1 MDLNRITDVETLRE
15 LLRVQ
20 LRESE
25 RLKAELKQAYEQ
37 LRGKDAKQAE
47 QLALKLAEVERQH
60 ANALKALF
68 GQSSERRPK
77 EDTKPKERTKQ
88 KGHGRKAQLSIPTQ
102 DVRHIYDDLPLTCSV
117 CHGDLLEWKDQY
129 EDSEEIDFVAPQVI
143 LKRHRRQKYRCKC
156 GACVQTAPGPQKL
169 FPKARYSVNF
179 AINVA
184 VQKYA
189 YHMPLARQVKALG
202 HQGLEVTSA
211 TLWDYLSTIYDL
223 LLPAYERL
231 EAYVLAQPVM
241 GVDETRWKLLK
252 TEQKG
257 KSKAWWA
264 WVRRVTNAVHYTL
277 DPSRG
282 NDVAIRLL
290 KDYTGTA
297 IADGYRP
304 YEVALAANPKM
315 KLANCWSHA
324 RREVLPFESDP
335 RAARVLRVVQR
346 MYRLEALAKQREMS
360 SSKLLRWRQRK
371 TKPLLD
377 ALFKW
382 LQTLAVPSTFDLS
395 KALRYILTRQVAL
408 TLFLDDPLLSPDNN
422 ETERVLRGVVVGRK
436 NHYGS
441 KSEQGTRVA
450 ALMYSLLDS
459 AELVGLDPAVYLE
472 KAISAALIGIE
483 IPLPHELVD
492 ELSAPERLTYP
503 EIVCVSAH

>member
-37 LRGKDAKQAE
+37 LRGKDEKKAE

-68 GQSSERRPK
+68 GQSSEQRPK
-77 EDTKPKERTKQ
+77 ERSKPKERKKQ
-88 KGHGRKAQLSIPTQ
+88 KGHGRKEQLSIPVQ
-102 DVRHIYDDLPLTCSV
+102 DVRHFYDSLPLSCSL
-117 CHGDLLEWKDQY
+117 CRSDLVEWKDQY
-129 EDSEEIDFVAPQVI
+129 EESEEIDFVAPQVI
-143 LKRHRRQKYRCKC
+143 LKRHLRQKYRCTC
-156 GACVQTAPGPQKL
+156 GACVETAPGPQKL
-169 FPKARYSVNF
+169 FPKARYSINF
-179 AINVA
+179 ALNVA
-184 VQKYA
+184 VQKYV

-211 TLWDYLSTIYDL
+211 TLWDYLSTMYDL
-223 LLPAYERL
+223 LQPALNRL
-231 EAYVLAQPVM
+231 EAYVLVQPVM
-241 GVDETRWKLLK
+241 GIDETRWKLLK

-264 WVRRVTNAVHYTL
+264 WVRRVPNAVHYTL

-290 KDYTGTA
+290 KDFAGTA

-335 RAARVLRVVQR
+335 RAARALRVIQR
-346 MYRLEALAKQREMS
+346 MYRLEAIAKERAMEAS
-360 SSKLLRWRQRK
+360 DLLRWRQRK
-371 TKPLLD
+371 TKPLLK

-395 KALRYILTRQVAL
+395 KALRYIITRQGAL
-408 TLFLDDPLLSPDNN
+408 TLFLEDPLLSPDNN
-422 ETERVLRGVVVGRK
+422 ATERVIRGVVVGRK

-472 KAISAALIGIE
+472 KAIAAALKGVE
-483 IPLPHELVD
+483 VPLPHELA
-492 ELSAPERLTYP
+492 EAN
-503 EIVCVSAH
+503 A